1 MRTSLVPSAS
11 SWIPAAPPGS
21 SSAAAPPEMMIRP
34 MNSARTL
41 LILFLLTILA
51 IDRTLCLPVQAA
63 QSAIQEQRN
72 QRCGRG
78 WSTRYNS
85 DQLLPSRTSSSSSS
99 RVDEPALSNLLHPV
113 LPAIRRSFQI
123 TEKDSRARRRRVL
136 TVVQS
141 SSSSEFRP
149 LAPKSDRIDPL
160 DHFRKYKDGY
170 NLKSK
175 HYWASVIFTGI
186 YGYAIAAAWTI
197 LGLLLSLIA
206 CCKYCLR
213 LRGSSN
219 SRYKRPH
226 DSSGMYWIPGL
237 VISILSAIAI
247 GCGVVLYIA
256 SKECKDKAYNVEDV
270 ILEAAQNATN
280 SITTVSSKLASV
292 QATLQPYS
300 SPSFVTSVNSIETT
314 LNKTAANVQSK
325 VLVNKKTYKRIVQII
340 WIVLLVIISTTL
352 FLIICG
358 LASTFLRW
366 TRFFSFIIV
375 VTWILTTMTWLTFGI
390 LFATHN
396 VVSDTCL
403 SLQEY
408 LQNPVNTTLNTVLPC
423 AALAAANATY
433 RETRIDIDSVIR
445 TQNKTFMAY
454 AQGITSLTG
463 LCDPIGPAPDYSYTG
478 ICPNNTLPLGD
489 LQEVIAP
496 LVCNETSSTGCGSGQ
511 VITKKQNDSFTDLS
525 NAGQTI
531 LDTFPLLDG
540 LTNCS
545 FVTNTV
551 SIIVTQQCKPVNTA
565 INHLWIAFVVMSSLL
580 VFLIAFWDIA
590 NRLNAEQHYLV
601 TIIPQDTIPYNSG
614 PYSVIVK

>member
-1 MRTSLVPSAS
+1 MHAY
-11 SWIPAAPPGS
+11 
-21 SSAAAPPEMMIRP
+21 M
-34 MNSARTL
+34 
-41 LILFLLTILA
+41 
-51 IDRTLCLPVQAA
+51 Q
-63 QSAIQEQRN
+63 
-72 QRCGRG
+72 
-78 WSTRYNS
+78 
-85 DQLLPSRTSSSSSS
+85 
-99 RVDEPALSNLLHPV
+99 
-113 LPAIRRSFQI
+113 
-123 TEKDSRARRRRVL
+123 
-136 TVVQS
+136 
-141 SSSSEFRP
+141 
-149 LAPKSDRIDPL
+149 
-160 DHFRKYKDGY
+160 
-170 NLKSK
+170 
-175 HYWASVIFTGI
+175 SVIFTGI
-186 YGYAIAAAWTI
+186 YGYAIAAAWTL

-213 LRGSSN
+213 LRGSSD

-300 SPSFVTSVNSIETT
+300 SASFVTSVNSIETT

-358 LASTFLRW
+358 LVSTFLRW

-408 LQNPVNTTLNTVLPC
+408 LQNPINTTLNTVLPC

-433 RETRIDIDSVIR
+433 RETRIDIDGVIR

-496 LVCNETSSTGCGSGQ
+496 LVCNETGSTRCGSGQ
-511 VITKKQNDSFTDLS
+511 VITKQQNDSFTDLS

-551 SIIVTQQCKPVNTA
+551 SIIVTQQCKAVNTA

-601 TIIPQDTIPYNSG
+601 TIIPQDTVPYNSG